1 MESVGFIVIQLKKE
15 VVREEYIMIILK
27 EKLDYELILIN
38 LKKEMENKE
47 SLMIEL

>member
-1 MESVGFIVIQLKKE
+1 MESVGCIVIQLKKE
-15 VVREEYIMIILK
+15 VVREGYIMIILK

-38 LKKEMENKE
+38 LNKEKEKKE